1 MDVNYAL
8 LQTLTLMSKV
18 VPIMLVSL
26 ILSNALFSLPQFS
39 RVGEFINNLIRFSK
53 LKSGFAIAS
62 FLIHPIVGI
71 SSLSA
76 MYRAGKLSFRETAC
90 SAALS
95 MLPRGF
101 RAALLFLAPVA
112 VSVFGVEIG
121 LLFVSLD
128 LISRLVVFLI
138 LLLAARFTLKDGN
151 GNSAAESDSKF
162 SLKEVLKVFA
172 RTVAVLFVS
181 TFLTF
186 LIFQMNPGE
195 NVVLLVLFSGAM
207 STTAGMGT
215 AATLIHSGTM
225 DWRFALL
232 LVYVSR
238 LFHVFVESFRFSMPI
253 FTSFFGVRDGVRLLA
268 VYAASNFLAV
278 ALATLLFSA
287 L

>member
-1 MDVNYAL
+1 MN
-8 LQTLTLMSKV
+8 LMSKV
-18 VPIMLVSL
+18 VPIMFVSL
-26 ILSNALFSLPQFS
+26 ILSNVFFSLPQFS
-39 RVGEFINNLIRFSK
+39 RVGGAINNLIRFSN
-53 LKSGFAIAS
+53 LKSGLAIAS

-76 MYRAGKLSFRETAC
+76 MYRAGMLSFRETAY
-90 SAALS
+90 SVALS
-95 MLPRGF
+95 MLPRGL
-101 RAALLFLAPVA
+101 RAAILFLAPVA

-121 LLFVSLD
+121 LYFVSLD
-128 LISRLVVFLI
+128 LISRLAIFLI
-138 LLLAARFTLKDGN
+138 LLIAARFTLKDGSN
-151 GNSAAESDSKF
+151 DSLNEPESEF

-172 RTVAVLFVS
+172 RTVAVIFAS

-207 STTAGMGT
+207 STTAGMGV
-215 AATLIHSGTM
+215 AATLIHSGAM
-225 DWRFALL
+225 EWKFALL

-238 LFHVFVESFRFSMPI
+238 LIHVFVESFRFSMPI
-253 FTSFFGVRDGVRLLA
+253 FTSFFGVRDGVRLLGA
-268 VYAASNFLAV
+268 YAASNFVAI